1 MKPLASASMHRQ
13 ATGHRRP
20 RTACSPWP
28 LIQARPLSP
37 GKTQGSDRAWGGRWE
52 AQQPPVAWKRL
63 MDNKNKELDRLN
75 GVYKKILDGAGVEY
89 HEGRGTIVDPH
100 TIDVDGKRFTVRW
113 CLVAGHLPARTQPHE
128 A

>member
-1 MKPLASASMHRQ
+1 M
-13 ATGHRRP
+13 
-20 RTACSPWP
+20 
-28 LIQARPLSP
+28 
-37 GKTQGSDRAWGGRWE
+37 
-52 AQQPPVAWKRL
+52 AWKRL

-113 CLVAGHLPARTQPHE
+113 GLVPGHLPARTQSHE